1 MAEQL
6 ITGLSQS
13 PDIYVT
19 ARTSSFAFK
28 DKSITAQQIADQLGV
43 RYLLEGS
50 VQRDAE
56 LVSINV
62 QLIDGR
68 NENHIWEQHY
78 DSKFEDLFALQDQI
92 TMGVMASLNLKITR
106 FSSGS
111 LKIVRPRNLKAYE
124 YYLKGL
130 YLHLAAMGTPIDE

>member
-78 DSKFEDLFALQDQI
+78 DSKFEDLSI
-92 TMGVMASLNLKITR
+92 YPPK
-106 FSSGS
+106 
-111 LKIVRPRNLKAYE
+111 
-124 YYLKGL
+124 YYLRFIFL
-130 YLHLAAMGTPIDE
+130 VIYLIHIQEQQIRH